1 LNETN
6 HLLSNKTLKK
16 SKEHPVLLVVAS
28 HPDDE
33 VLGCGATARLMV
45 DRGWKA
51 HLVVMT
57 QGVVGRTTGS
67 ALAEENAKAQ
77 EKLKSEMEQ
86 ASAVLGFSTTSQLD
100 FPDNRMDTVSR
111 MDLSHSLKAVIEEY
125 RPNFVLTHHPGD
137 YNWDHSLTFDAVM
150 MACRCNAG
158 DFFPTEIRT
167 FEVLSS
173 TERAW
178 QEPSRVFCPNA
189 YVDVSSTI
197 DAKKQALNHYASERH
212 PYPHPR
218 SPEAIEYL
226 ARKRGNEVGL
236 EYAEAFHIV
245 RKVER

>member
-1 LNETN
+1 MPD
-6 HLLSNKTLKK
+6 NKTHNNSDKH
-16 SKEHPVLLVVAS
+16 STLLAVVS

-33 VLGCGATARLMV
+33 VLGCGATIRLMV
-45 DRGWKA
+45 DQGWVA

-57 QGVVGRTTGS
+57 RGVLGRTTGS
-67 ALAEENAKAQ
+67 AMEEESAIAQ
-77 EKLKSEMEQ
+77 EKLKSEMAQ
-86 ASAVLGFSTTSQLD
+86 AAAVLGFSSTTQLD

-111 MDLSHSLKAVIEEY
+111 MDLSHSLSAVLEKC
-125 RPNFVLTHHPGD
+125 RPDFVLTHHPGD

-178 QEPSRVFCPNA
+178 QEPSRVFCPNT
-189 YVDVSSTI
+189 YVDISSTI
-197 DAKKQALNHYASERH
+197 DAKKRALNHYASECH